1 MKLSA
6 CLRRIG
12 ISLAVTLLF
21 VTLHLTAAA
30 FSSAESRKSINEAAL
45 RLVQF
50 CNDPKG
56 GFDER
61 DVATLV
67 DYVLSAKNDRTH
79 VLPEST
85 GCPGAYQEFDTKIV
99 FPQFMDYSFNALI
112 PSVVTRPSSL
122 RYSLWR
128 DPQGRV
134 QRLPNSWGAILQ
146 AGKPL
151 ILHGLQHDSNT
162 PDLTTGVYYEYDLK
176 RTLVLTHYKGR
187 PVLVSIS
194 KQIDMSGV
202 GEKGF
207 ILGNDSDWN
216 YYYSG
221 EPGSAKSGLGWVK
234 SYIYDYFSVTIYVE
248 SGATHA
254 KLRTGVFQWIR
265 AGWSGINFVK
275 PSHIISGME
284 RFARNNRIV
293 LESPHLPAPNQMIAA
308 YQGLSKMPAND
319 LTSKYKALQQARR
332 ALALRGGK
340 IGKEKAGE
348 PASIAKTSKEQM
360 VEELML
366 EYLKG
371 VLGKPT
377 PLSTEFMDRISS
389 L

>member
-1 MKLSA
+1 M
-6 CLRRIG
+6 CRRWVYLVLI
-12 ISLAVTLLF
+12 LLLF
-21 VTLHLTAAA
+21 APGLTVYAV
-30 FSSAESRKSINEAAL
+30 SATEPRKSFYDAAL

-50 CNDPKG
+50 CNDPKA
-56 GFDER
+56 GFDQR
-61 DVATLV
+61 DIATLV
-67 DYVLSAKNDRTH
+67 DYVLSAKNDRTY
-79 VLPEST
+79 VLPEFQ

-112 PSVVTRPSSL
+112 PAVVTRPSSL

-128 DPQGRV
+128 DAQGKVR
-134 QRLPNSWGAILQ
+134 RLPDSWGPILQ

-194 KQIDMSGV
+194 KQLDRSRV

-234 SYIYDYFSVTIYVE
+234 SYIYDYFSVTVYAE
-248 SGATHA
+248 SDATPV

-293 LESPHLPAPNQMIAA
+293 LESPHLPALNQIIAA
-308 YQGLSKMPAND
+308 YQGLAKMPVND
-319 LTSKYKALQQARR
+319 LTSKYQALQQGRR
-332 ALALRGGK
+332 ALAYRSGK
-340 IGKEKAGE
+340 IGKEKAGD
-348 PASIAKTSKEQM
+348 PASIAHTSKEQM

-377 PLSTEFMDRISS
+377 PLGNQFKDHVSS

>member
-1 MKLSA
+1 MKKRTH
-6 CLRRIG
+6 LRHIG
-12 ISLAVTLLF
+12 IALALTLLF
-21 VTLHLTAAA
+21 IVSHLAAA
-30 FSSAESRKSINEAAL
+30 ALSSAESRKSINDAAL
-45 RLVQF
+45 RLVHF
-50 CNDPKG
+50 CKDPKG
-56 GFDER
+56 GFDEH

-67 DYVLSAKNDRTH
+67 DYVLSAKNNRTH

-99 FPQFMDYSFNALI
+99 FPRFMEYSFNARI

-128 DPQGRV
+128 DPKGRV
-134 QRLPNSWGAILQ
+134 QRLPNSWGPILQ

-176 RTLVLTHYKGR
+176 RTLILTHYKGR

-194 KQIDMSGV
+194 KQIDRSGV

-234 SYIYDYFSVTIYVE
+234 SYIYDYFSITIYVE

-265 AGWSGINFVK
+265 AGWSGINFVQ

-293 LESPHLPAPNQMIAA
+293 LESPHLPDPNQMIAA

-340 IGKEKAGE
+340 IGQEKAGE

-371 VLGKPT
+371 ALGKPT
-377 PLSTEFMDRISS
+377 PLSAEFTDRISS